1 MLNFFSTDDMNYP
14 HSFSRLL
21 IRGREMNKNKII
33 LNLLSLLFLVSC
45 MTPKPLDPN
54 KPLIA
59 DSKELTRQE
68 LEMAAI
74 KIGNEIVVNFN
85 RKPNPNGV
93 AVAILQTKNET
104 SEQIPV
110 NLFEETL
117 VATLLKGKIFTIR
130 TDKRVEQL
138 KEIEWSLKT
147 GGKLSAANLKYP
159 NYFVRTTIS
168 ETQFRS
174 DGTWYIEQILN
185 LELQSIEGGEIAFS
199 SKDVYRKK
207 TDKGKTLSW

>member
-1 MLNFFSTDDMNYP
+1 M
-14 HSFSRLL
+14 
-21 IRGREMNKNKII
+21 RGREMNKNKII
-33 LNLLSLLFLVSC
+33 LNLLSLLLWVNC
-45 MTPKPLDPN
+45 NTPKPLDPN
-54 KPLIA
+54 KPLMA

-74 KIGNEIVVNFN
+74 KIGNDIVVNFKRN
-85 RKPNPNGV
+85 PNPNGV
-93 AVAILQTKNET
+93 GVAILQTKNET

-130 TDKRVEQL
+130 TDKRIEQL
-138 KEIEWSLKT
+138 KEIEWSQKT
-147 GGKLSAANLKYP
+147 GGSLSAANLKSP
-159 NYFVRTTIS
+159 NYFIRTTIS

-174 DGTWYIEQILN
+174 NGDWYIEQILN

>member
-1 MLNFFSTDDMNYP
+1 MECNSAEHLDTNQP
-14 HSFSRLL
+14 
-21 IRGREMNKNKII
+21 
-33 LNLLSLLFLVSC
+33 LS
-45 MTPKPLDPN
+45 
-54 KPLIA
+54 A

-74 KIGNEIVVNFN
+74 KIGNEIILNFKQ
-85 RKPNPNGV
+85 KPNPNGV

-138 KEIEWSLKT
+138 KEIEWSQKV
-147 GGKLSAANLKYP
+147 GGNLSAANLKSP
-159 NYFVRTTIS
+159 NYYVRTTIS
-168 ETQFRS
+168 ETQFKS
-174 DGTWYIEQILN
+174 GGTWLIEQILN
-185 LELQSIEGGEIAFS
+185 LELQSIESGEIAFS
-199 SKDVYRKK
+199 SKQVYRKK